1 VKYDGDNGA
10 DTGAVIGAD
19 SHAGADSEPSSPSE
33 QLRVLVEEYGL
44 LMERLGHSRAEGRLL
59 GWLLLCEPPEQSMM
73 DISRALNISKG
84 GLSVG
89 LRRLVDRGLVER
101 RRKPGERHDFF
112 RFDSASIGRL
122 MENVF
127 TGMALMERLLAH
139 SRELPGQ
146 QKNER
151 LLTMHALYAR
161 LTAEM
166 PVLLERWR
174 TDVRRE
180 IQAELKQ
187 ED

>member
-1 VKYDGDNGA
+1 M
-10 DTGAVIGAD
+10 
-19 SHAGADSEPSSPSE
+19 
-33 QLRVLVEEYGL
+33 LVEEYGL

-59 GWLLLCEPPEQSMM
+59 AWLLLCEPPEQSMM

-84 GLSVG
+84 ALSVS
-89 LRRLVDRGLVER
+89 LRRLVDHGLVER
-101 RRKPGERHDFF
+101 RRKPGERHDLF

-127 TGMALMERLLAH
+127 AGMALMERLLAR

-161 LTAEM
+161 LTEEM